1 MESTMLHIAVFFILA
16 LYTVLFVVRIKAAVE
31 YTRDEQDEWV
41 IFCFYTGKGIIRYEF
56 EVPLAKNDNGKT
68 KFKLVK
74 GQSHKMQGGSK
85 ANEKLGPEDIIEKFI
100 SVRQYLKDHKSLL
113 EDIREYINRHGIH
126 VEIEVKLRQGTGD
139 AAQTGLVCG
148 ALWSAAGIIVA
159 YLSRHLKTI
168 SKRIKITPCFNE
180 KVFEVEARCIFHV
193 RLVHIIVVLI
203 KIYWMKHSIVK
214 NSKKATGGGASG

>member
-1 MESTMLHIAVFFILA
+1 MLYIAVFFILA

-180 KVFEVEARCIFHV
+180 KVILYETQDQEE
-193 RLVHIIVVLI
+193 
-203 KIYWMKHSIVK
+203 
-214 NSKKATGGGASG
+214 SKKSNRWWSKWLNNIR